1 MKNFFSILYFCLVGV
16 LSAQENSENVLFTVD
31 GEAVRSSEFVRVY
44 NKNLDLV
51 QDETQK
57 DIDTYLDLFVKYKL
71 KVQEAKRLGL
81 DKEKSYLREFG
92 NYKKQ
97 LTKSYMTDNEVTE
110 NLVREAYNRSI
121 QDVKASHILV
131 RVEEDVTD
139 TTEVYNEILELRQRV
154 LDEGYKTVQKEVHNG
169 KTIFAEDLGYF
180 SAFKMV
186 YPFEN
191 AAYNTEVGQ
200 VSEPFRTRFGYHFLK
215 VWDKRESLGKVTVA
229 HIMLTNNQKDSTID
243 IEQRINQ
250 IYEKL
255 QSGERFESLA
265 KQFSDDKSS
274 APKGGVLN
282 AFTGGQL
289 SSKEF
294 EDVAFSLENE
304 GDLSEPFKTDYGW
317 HIIKLIN
324 KEGVQ
329 PFEKVEN
336 EFRNK
341 VRRDSRSK
349 LIQSAMTDKLI
360 VQYDVKV
367 DNEALAYF
375 KSLIGEDYLKQ
386 AWEIPADLPS
396 EKNFVTIKD
405 TTLNYYDFAKYLS
418 TKQRNYNNKNVS
430 PDRIIKTEF
439 EMFLEQNLM
448 SYKEG
453 HLEEENKEYAQVL
466 GEYRD
471 GLLLFDL
478 MEQEVWNKASKD
490 SLGLTQFYE
499 DNKSDY
505 QWQKRAVGTL
515 FSGSSRKDMT
525 EVRKMLKKSDSIQ
538 EVVNLLDEKEMVGII
553 HTTNTFDTDN
563 QQLPEDFNF
572 KKGISKVFEH
582 NDSFHV
588 LSVDT
593 ILPAGQKTLIEAR
606 GQVVSD
612 YQIQLEDEWMASLK
626 NRYDVSI
633 NQEVLNEI
641 KDKLNN

>member
-1 MKNFFSILYFCLVGV
+1 MKKFFSILCFFLLGI
-16 LSAQENSENVLFTVD
+16 LSAQETSENVLFTVN
-31 GEAVRSSEFVRVY
+31 GEDVKSSEFIRVY

-51 QDETQK
+51 QDEKQK
-57 DIDTYLDLFVKYKL
+57 DIDTYLDLFIKYKL
-71 KVQEAKRLGL
+71 KVQEAKRLDL

-121 QDVKASHILV
+121 QDVKASHVLV
-131 RVEEDVTD
+131 RVDEQVTD
-139 TTEVYNEILELRQRV
+139 TTEVYNKILKLRQRV

-191 AAYNTEVGQ
+191 SAYSTDIGE

-215 VWDKRESLGKVTVA
+215 VWDKRESLGNVTVA

-255 QSGERFESLA
+255 QNGEKFESLA

-274 APKGGVLN
+274 ASKGGVLN

-289 SSKEF
+289 RSKEF

-304 GDLSEPFKTDYGW
+304 GDLSEPFRTDYGW
-317 HIIKLIN
+317 HIIKLIK
-324 KEGVQ
+324 KEGTQ
-329 PFEKVEN
+329 PFEAVES
-336 EFRNK
+336 ELRNK

-349 LIQSAMTDKLI
+349 LIQSAMTDKL
-360 VQYDVKV
+360 VDQYDVKP
-367 DNEALAYF
+367 DEEALTYF
-375 KSLIGEDYLKQ
+375 ESVINEDYSKR
-386 AWEIPADLPS
+386 AWEIPSDMKS
-396 EKNFVTIKD
+396 ERIFLKIKD
-405 TTLNYYDFAKYLS
+405 TTLTYNDFAQHLVKKQQNYY
-418 TKQRNYNNKNVS
+418 NKNVS
-430 PDRIIKTEF
+430 PERIIKNEF
-439 EMFLEQNLM
+439 EIFLEQNLLF
-448 SYKEG
+448 YKEK
-453 HLEEENKEYAQVL
+453 HLEEENKDYAQVL

-490 SLGLTQFYE
+490 SLGLSKFYE

-515 FSGSSRKDMT
+515 FSGSSKKDISK
-525 EVRKMLKKSDSIQ
+525 VRKMLKKSDSVQ
-538 EVVNLLDEKEMVGII
+538 EVVNLIAEKDMTDII
-553 HTTNTFDTDN
+553 HTINTFDANN
-563 QQLPEDFNF
+563 QQLPKDFNF
-572 KKGISKVFEH
+572 RKGISKVFEH

-588 LSVDT
+588 LSVNT
-593 ILPAGQKTLIEAR
+593 ILPAGQKTLVEAR
-606 GQVVSD
+606 GKVVSD
-612 YQIQLEDEWMASLK
+612 YQIELEDEWMELLK
-626 NRYDVSI
+626 NRYEVNV

-641 KDKLNN
+641 KDQLNN

>member
-1 MKNFFSILYFCLVGV
+1 MVGV

-375 KSLIGEDYLKQ
+375 KSLIGEDYLQ
-386 AWEIPADLPS
+386 QTWEIPADLPS

-430 PDRIIKTEF
+430 PDRIIKNEF